1 MPLPP
6 LSCLWLLSGTLIAFF
21 QTSAKQEGW
30 GKVKS
35 ESGVEVFEKKV
46 NGKLAFRGVAYLEG
60 KPAKLV
66 GVLQNT
72 NRWRHWIKNLQ
83 SGRLLEKKTDFHKV
97 FYQSFSS
104 PFPVRDRDMVYESK
118 IVRDK
123 KTGSILVQMASISHP
138 KAPRSVGIRV
148 NLLYSFYKIEPRAG
162 NQMKVTFETMS
173 DPGGKIPGFMVNW
186 ATRSY
191 PITLFEGLRQEIRRA
206 DQKEAILPR

>member
-83 SGRLLEKKTDFHKV
+83 SGRLLEKKPTFTR
-97 FYQSFSS
+97 F
-104 PFPVRDRDMVYESK
+104 
-118 IVRDK
+118 
-123 KTGSILVQMASISHP
+123 SISRL
-138 KAPRSVGIRV
+138 ALLFRSV
-148 NLLYSFYKIEPRAG
+148 
-162 NQMKVTFETMS
+162 T
-173 DPGGKIPGFMVNW
+173 
-186 ATRSY
+186 
-191 PITLFEGLRQEIRRA
+191 EIWFTNR
-206 DQKEAILPR
+206 K